1 MKKNALIVLLISI
14 IMLDA
19 GCFTFLSTFKKRQTK
34 NLSRALASISP
45 SDKPV
50 HGTALVLLP
59 SDVEILKHYLDFT
72 MFLQVSDVEIQK
84 NCISYVPD
92 PQLWEMSR
100 GYKIGRN
107 YDNFSIMIAKNNLQ
121 FAADAIRKIGI
132 FDSVSVTYQNG
143 NPALFPIGE
152 YDYLVFVDVDG
163 WFLKGRDNPRPVAI
177 SFGKNK
183 LPLDLLQEQ
192 GKALRSK

>member
-92 PQLWEMSR
+92 PQLWEMRIPHSQKARTRPRLRQVHSR
-100 GYKIGRN
+100 
-107 YDNFSIMIAKNNLQ
+107 
-121 FAADAIRKIGI
+121 
-132 FDSVSVTYQNG
+132 
-143 NPALFPIGE
+143 
-152 YDYLVFVDVDG
+152 
-163 WFLKGRDNPRPVAI
+163 FLGARACR
-177 SFGKNK
+177 STEQS
-183 LPLDLLQEQ
+183 LLR
-192 GKALRSK
+192 GSS